1 MKNFVYTSL
10 QTIFVHTSS
19 QNYYAH
25 LCCECRA
32 SDIAVLSYYPSSP
45 LPYNEGS
52 TDFEPSA
59 GWVTGH
65 VPVIVISCW
74 WSMSL
79 IMFWYCPAA
88 EECLL
93 WGTVAKL
100 EPSYRTS
107 DDRKAFVVRR
117 LSNDRSAF
125 RSTRPLNA
133 WHLTISR
140 ENCDNVLDASLISLS
155 SWHRIV

>member
-1 MKNFVYTSL
+1 
-10 QTIFVHTSS
+10 
-19 QNYYAH
+19 
-25 LCCECRA
+25 
-32 SDIAVLSYYPSSP
+32 
-45 LPYNEGS
+45 
-52 TDFEPSA
+52 
-59 GWVTGH
+59 
-65 VPVIVISCW
+65 
-74 WSMSL
+74 
-79 IMFWYCPAA
+79 MFWYCPAA

-140 ENCDNVLDASLISLS
+140 ENCDNVLHGSLISLS
-155 SWHRIV
+155 SWHSLIKTEVTAHPAAVQYLPGDNTQASSWYQSEYHGINTSHCRPHDRSRTLVGRKWCTENYERLLCACDHLLTSHRPVL